1 VLRYG
6 RRPDGRT
13 NGDDT
18 VDHTV
23 PESVAFQIMQDQV
36 AFLRT
41 ELERKDAILLTMA
54 KHLPELEATPE
65 PRERTETSSEN
76 SGNGGEPPKRRSW
89 WRRLVEG

>member
-1 VLRYG
+1 
-6 RRPDGRT
+6 
-13 NGDDT
+13 
-18 VDHTV
+18 V

-54 KHLPELEATPE
+54 QHLPELEATPE

-76 SGNGGEPPKRRSW
+76 SGNGEPPKRRSW
-89 WRRLVEG
+89 WRRLVEGYRT